1 MKDRIRQIRK
11 DMNMN
16 QTVFGS
22 EIGCSQTAV
31 AKYEGGQVIP
41 DKSIRLLICEKFNV
55 NPVWLETG
63 EGAIYKEQSGISPDL
78 LLALRNM
85 PAVKAAL
92 ERLLPRLTVEDMQHI
107 NTLVQ
112 KIINGE

>member
-63 EGAIYKEQSGISPDL
+63 EGLPYKEGLIPELAQ
-78 LLALRNM
+78 ALRNM
-85 PAVKAAL
+85 PAVAAAL

>member
-1 MKDRIRQIRK
+1 MNERLKLLRK
-11 DMNMN
+11 NHNFTQAEMGAELGVSRDAIA
-16 QTVFGS
+16 T
-22 EIGCSQTAV
+22 
-31 AKYEGGQVIP
+31 YESGRVIP

-63 EGAIYKEQSGISPDL
+63 EGLPYKEGL
-78 LLALRNM
+78 LPELAQALRNM
-85 PAVKAAL
+85 PAVAAAL

>member
-63 EGAIYKEQSGISPDL
+63 EGLPYKEGL
-78 LLALRNM
+78 LPELAQALRNM
-85 PAVKAAL
+85 PSVAAAL

>member
-16 QTVFGS
+16 QTEFGA
-22 EIGCSQTAV
+22 EIGATQKMVTT
-31 AKYEGGQVIP
+31 YETGAVIP
-41 DKSIRLLICEKFNV
+41 DKPIRMLICEKFNV

-63 EGAIYKEQSGISPDL
+63 EGLPYKEGL
-78 LLALRNM
+78 LPELAQALRNM
-85 PAVKAAL
+85 PAVAAAL
-92 ERLLPRLTVEDMQHI
+92 ERLLPKLTVEDMEHI

-112 KIINGE
+112 KICSRD

>member
-63 EGAIYKEQSGISPDL
+63 EGLPYKEGLIPELAQ
-78 LLALRNM
+78 ALRNM
-85 PAVKAAL
+85 PAVAAAL
-92 ERLLPRLTVEDMQHI
+92 ERLLPRLTVEDMEHI

>member
-63 EGAIYKEQSGISPDL
+63 DGLPYKEGL
-78 LLALRNM
+78 LPELAQALRNM
-85 PAVKAAL
+85 PAVQAAL
-92 ERLLPRLTVEDMQHI
+92 ERLLPRLTVEDMEHI

>member
-16 QTVFGS
+16 QTEFGA
-22 EIGCSQTAV
+22 EIGATQKMVTTYETGAV
-31 AKYEGGQVIP
+31 LP
-41 DKSIRLLICEKFNV
+41 DKPIRLLICEKFNV

-63 EGAIYKEQSGISPDL
+63 EGLPYKEGL
-78 LLALRNM
+78 LPELAQALRNM
-85 PAVKAAL
+85 PAVAAAL